1 MSDLEKFNVSDIK
14 GLKKIKKHT
23 WVVEFKPLKKKKD
36 SFQYPVNIT
45 WSLKLISL
53 KKD

>member
-1 MSDLEKFNVSDIK
+1 MSDLEKFNVGDIK

-23 WVVEFKPLKKKKD
+23 WVVEFKPFKKKKND

-53 KKD
+53 K